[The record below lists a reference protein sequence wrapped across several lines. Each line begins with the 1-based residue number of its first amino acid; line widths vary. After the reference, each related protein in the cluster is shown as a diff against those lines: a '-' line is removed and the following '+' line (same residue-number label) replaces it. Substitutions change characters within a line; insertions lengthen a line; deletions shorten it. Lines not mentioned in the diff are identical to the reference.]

1 MRALLLMDEKPTPNE
16 TPMIEVRGLTKRFK
30 KRTAVE
36 DVSFTVG
43 RGKVVGFLGPNGAG
57 KTTTLRILSCY
68 MPATS
73 GSAWVGG
80 HDVYT
85 QPDEVRRTIG
95 YLPESNP
102 LHTDM
107 RVREYLKFRARLK
120 GMKVADSRRR
130 VDYVTEVCG
139 LGDVQ
144 RKLIGQLSKGYK
156 QRVGLADSLVHDPE
170 VLILDEPTSGLDP
183 HQIRTVRKLI
193 KELGKTHTVLLSSH
207 ILSEIEMT
215 CDEVII
221 IHKGKIIAADTVE
234 GLRAKMSSERQVIA
248 EIAAPR
254 EELMDYL
261 EHTGEIEHFDVQ
273 PSDGDFLMCSLTPR
287 TGLDLRPQVFAV
299 ARDKGWNLRELTRT
313 RNSLEDIFM
322 RVTRRE
328 EEDGF

>member
-1 MRALLLMDEKPTPNE
+1 MSALLLMDEKPTPNE

-107 RVREYLKFRARLK
+107 RVREYLK
-120 GMKVADSRRR
+120 
-130 VDYVTEVCG
+130 
-139 LGDVQ
+139 
-144 RKLIGQLSKGYK
+144 
-156 QRVGLADSLVHDPE
+156 
-170 VLILDEPTSGLDP
+170 
-183 HQIRTVRKLI
+183 
-193 KELGKTHTVLLSSH
+193 
-207 ILSEIEMT
+207 
-215 CDEVII
+215 
-221 IHKGKIIAADTVE
+221 
-234 GLRAKMSSERQVIA
+234 
-248 EIAAPR
+248 
-254 EELMDYL
+254 
-261 EHTGEIEHFDVQ
+261 
-273 PSDGDFLMCSLTPR
+273 
-287 TGLDLRPQVFAV
+287 
-299 ARDKGWNLRELTRT
+299 
-313 RNSLEDIFM
+313 
-322 RVTRRE
+322 
-328 EEDGF
+328 

>member
-1 MRALLLMDEKPTPNE
+1 MGEESAQNE
-16 TPMIEVRGLTKRFK
+16 IPMIEVKGLTKRFK

-36 DVSFTVG
+36 DLNFTVG

-57 KTTTLRILSCY
+57 KTSTMRMLSCY

-73 GSAWVGG
+73 GTARVGG
-80 HDVYT
+80 YNVYT
-85 QPDEVRRTIG
+85 NPDEVRRKIG
-95 YLPESNP
+95 YMPENNP
-102 LHTDM
+102 LHVDM

-120 GMKVADSRRR
+120 GMRVQDSRRR
-130 VDYVTEVCG
+130 VDYVTDVCG

-144 RKLIGQLSKGYK
+144 RKLIGHLSKGYR
-156 QRVGLADSLVHDPE
+156 QRVGLADALVHEPE
-170 VLILDEPTSGLDP
+170 LMILDEPTIGLDP

-193 KELGKTHTVLLSSH
+193 KELGKTYTVLVSSH

-221 IHKGKIIAADTVE
+221 IHQGRIIEAESVE
-234 GLRAKMSSERQVIA
+234 GLHAKMSSERQVIA

-273 PSDGDFLMCSLTPR
+273 PADGEFLNCALTPR
-287 TGLDLRPQVFAV
+287 AGFDLRPQVFQI
-299 ARDKGWNLRELTRT
+299 AREKGWQLRELTRT
-313 RNSLEDIFM
+313 RHSLEDIFM
-322 RVTRRE
+322 RVTRRD